1 MQKDIWDHYN
11 YMNQLKYTFFLFFQL
26 PSAFFCGV
34 RLKYLDSFKSIV
46 SINHS
51 WFNKNPFKSIFW
63 AAQGMAA
70 ELTTGSLIKNAIKE
84 SGVNVSYLVIE
95 NKSSF
100 YKKATGK
107 IIFECNQGKELQD
120 LFNSFDKDNNKA
132 IIELKS
138 IGTDSNNIKV
148 SEFSFTWSLKVRS

>member
-1 MQKDIWDHYN
+1 
-11 YMNQLKYTFFLFFQL
+11 MNQLKYTFFLFFQL

-148 SEFSFTWSLKVRS
+148 SEFSFSWSLMVRS

>member
-1 MQKDIWDHYN
+1 
-11 YMNQLKYTFFLFFQL
+11 MNQFKYTFFLFFQL

-34 RLKYLDSFKSIV
+34 RLKYLDSLKSIV

-84 SGVNVSYLVIE
+84 SGVNVSYLVVE

>member
-1 MQKDIWDHYN
+1 
-11 YMNQLKYTFFLFFQL
+11 MNQLKYTFFLFFQL

-84 SGVNVSYLVIE
+84 SGVNVSYLVVE

-107 IIFECNQGKELQD
+107 IIFECNQGKELQG

>member
-1 MQKDIWDHYN
+1 
-11 YMNQLKYTFFLFFQL
+11 MNQLKYTFFLFFQL

-84 SGVNVSYLVIE
+84 SGVNVSYLVVE

-138 IGTDSNNIKV
+138 IGTDSNNKKV

>member
-1 MQKDIWDHYN
+1 
-11 YMNQLKYTFFLFFQL
+11 MNSIKYTFFLLFQL

-34 RLKYLDSFKSIV
+34 RLKYLDSLKSIV

-84 SGVNVSYLVIE
+84 SGVNVSYLVVE

-138 IGTDSNNIKV
+138 VGVDSNNVKV

>member
-1 MQKDIWDHYN
+1 
-11 YMNQLKYTFFLFFQL
+11 MNSIKYTFFLFFQL

-84 SGVNVSYLVIE
+84 SGVNVSYLVVE

-107 IIFECNQGKELQD
+107 IIFECNQGKQLQD

-138 IGTDSNNIKV
+138 VGVDSNNVKV

>member
-1 MQKDIWDHYN
+1 
-11 YMNQLKYTFFLFFQL
+11 MNSLKYTFFLFFQL

-84 SGVNVSYLVIE
+84 SGVNVSYLVVE

>member
-1 MQKDIWDHYN
+1 
-11 YMNQLKYTFFLFFQL
+11 MNSIKYTFFLFFQL

-34 RLKYLDSFKSIV
+34 RLKYLDSLKSIV

-84 SGVNVSYLVIE
+84 SGVNVSYLVVE

-120 LFNSFDKDNNKA
+120 LFNSFNQDNDNA

-138 IGTDSNNIKV
+138 VGVDSNNVKV

>member
-1 MQKDIWDHYN
+1 
-11 YMNQLKYTFFLFFQL
+11 MNQLKYTFFLFFQL

-34 RLKYLDSFKSIV
+34 RLKYLDSLKSIV

-84 SGVNVSYLVIE
+84 SGVNVSYLVVE

-120 LFNSFDKDNNKA
+120 LFNSFDQHNNKA

-138 IGTDSNNIKV
+138 IGIDSNNIKV